1 MEYELEELDWL
12 QFPHGVSEWG
22 NWAEEHLHLEHGPHH
37 GHLFSLSSIVAHG
50 RLLEWLALAVICLL
64 PLLRL
69 LLATSAGR
77 GALWRFVRRDTLMA
91 DAAEPELFSRLSLLG
106 YARQIHPVGENK
118 RRIKMVKFMLRGALH
133 RVELERL
140 WRVVGAP
147 TLAPLRAAD
156 PGIVEKPL
164 RPYLHARASL
174 SERVTLLRQHYA
186 FLRGHHAGLLARLFT
201 PQGILL
207 GSYPASEGESI
218 RIVLRHDVT
227 FRREGELSI
236 SLLNEAGQRL
246 YSCAFNITERA
257 GVRAL
262 VIGSLQGPEPAVVEP
277 MALIQQLT
285 KRGFG
290 LRPKSLMVML
300 AFMLARAWQIDHLY
314 AIPKA
319 AHVFQAKRYRHRN
332 GLAMHADYDELWREF
347 DAIELA
353 DNLWQLPSYQRR
365 PLEEIASKKRSM
377 YRQRYG
383 WLDALESAIQEA
395 VAS

>member
-1 MEYELEELDWL
+1 M
-12 QFPHGVSEWG
+12 
-22 NWAEEHLHLEHGPHH
+22 
-37 GHLFSLSSIVAHG
+37 
-50 RLLEWLALAVICLL
+50 
-64 PLLRL
+64 
-69 LLATSAGR
+69 
-77 GALWRFVRRDTLMA
+77 
-91 DAAEPELFSRLSLLG
+91 
-106 YARQIHPVGENK
+106 
-118 RRIKMVKFMLRGALH
+118 
-133 RVELERL
+133 
-140 WRVVGAP
+140 
-147 TLAPLRAAD
+147 
-156 PGIVEKPL
+156 
-164 RPYLHARASL
+164 
-174 SERVTLLRQHYA
+174 
-186 FLRGHHAGLLARLFT
+186 
-201 PQGILL
+201 
-207 GSYPASEGESI
+207 
-218 RIVLRHDVT
+218 
-227 FRREGELSI
+227 
-236 SLLNEAGQRL
+236 
-246 YSCAFNITERA
+246 
-257 GVRAL
+257 
-262 VIGSLQGPEPAVVEP
+262 IGSLQGPEPAVVEP

>member
-1 MEYELEELDWL
+1 
-12 QFPHGVSEWG
+12 
-22 NWAEEHLHLEHGPHH
+22 
-37 GHLFSLSSIVAHG
+37 
-50 RLLEWLALAVICLL
+50 
-64 PLLRL
+64 
-69 LLATSAGR
+69 
-77 GALWRFVRRDTLMA
+77 
-91 DAAEPELFSRLSLLG
+91 
-106 YARQIHPVGENK
+106 
-118 RRIKMVKFMLRGALH
+118 MVKFMLRGALH

-147 TLAPLRAAD
+147 ALAPLLAAD

-164 RPYLHARASL
+164 RPYLHANASL
-174 SERVTLLRQHYA
+174 GERVTLLCQHYA
-186 FLRGHHAGLLARLFT
+186 FLQEHHAGLLARLFT
-201 PQGILL
+201 HQGILL